1 MNLPIK
7 PDDGIREHPSN
18 WTSAPEKA
26 TTHCLYCKQAV
37 PNHGADCV
45 VPRRT
50 VVAEFKTLMVI
61 SMPRRS
67 DESDI
72 NFSMNGSSAC
82 SSRYVDQLYR
92 ETNQEENICHIC
104 SRTEMKYLREATQE
118 DHENLSYI
126 EENKGII

>member
-1 MNLPIK
+1 MNLPIG
-7 PDDGIREHPSN
+7 PNDGVRDHPRN
-18 WTSAPEKA
+18 WTHAPEKA
-26 TTHCLYCKQAV
+26 KTHCFYCKCAV
-37 PNHGADCV
+37 PNHAEDCI
-45 VPRRT
+45 VPSRT
-50 VVAEFKTLMVI
+50 VVVEFTTRMVI
-61 SMPRRS
+61 SMPQS
-67 DESDI
+67 FDESSI